1 MSRHVHDVAAS
12 RPCPRP
18 TRQHGHA
25 ATRCALL
32 RDRFHAMR
40 IAFDVSPLS
49 HERTGVNNYIRGSL
63 AGLAE
68 VARPL
73 GHEIVAFAPT
83 SPAGKRMIPQA
94 LAGIDVET
102 KLVTLPGAHYWR
114 TAWSMLGYPPAER
127 FIGRFDA
134 LHF

>member
-1 MSRHVHDVAAS
+1 MSRHVHDVARP
-12 RPCPRP
+12 RPCSRP
-18 TRQHGHA
+18 TRQHGRLA
-25 ATRCALL
+25 ARRPLL
-32 RDRFHAMR
+32 RDRFQAMR

-94 LAGIDVET
+94 LPGIDVET
-102 KLVTLPGAHYWR
+102 KLVTLPGAHGWR
-114 TAWSMLGYPPAER
+114 TAWSLAGHPAAER
-127 FIGRFDA
+127 FIGTFDA

>member
-25 ATRCALL
+25 ATRRALL
-32 RDRFHAMR
+32 RDRFPSMR

-63 AGLAE
+63 AGLAD

-73 GHEIVAFAPT
+73 GHQIIAFAPT
-83 SPAGKRMIPQA
+83 SPAGKRVIRRA
-94 LAGIDVET
+94 LTGIDVET
-102 KLVTLPGAHYWR
+102 KLVALPGAHGWR
-114 TAWSMLGYPPAER
+114 TAWSIAGYPPA
-127 FIGRFDA
+127 
-134 LHF
+134 

>member
-1 MSRHVHDVAAS
+1 MK
-12 RPCPRP
+12 
-18 TRQHGHA
+18 
-25 ATRCALL
+25 
-32 RDRFHAMR
+32 

-49 HERTGVNNYIRGSL
+49 HERTGVNNYILGSL

-83 SPAGKRMIPQA
+83 SPAGERAIPAA
-94 LAGIDVET
+94 LRGIDVKT
-102 KLVTLPGAHYWR
+102 KLIALPGAHAWR
-114 TAWSMLGYPPAER
+114 TAWSTAGYPPAER
-127 FIGRFDA
+127 FVGRFDV